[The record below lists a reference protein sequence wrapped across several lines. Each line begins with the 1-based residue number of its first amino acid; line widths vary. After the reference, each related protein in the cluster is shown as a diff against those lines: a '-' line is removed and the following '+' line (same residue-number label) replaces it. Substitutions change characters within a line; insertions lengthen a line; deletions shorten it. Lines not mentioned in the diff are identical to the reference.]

1 MSKSSTGRVDKLR
14 QKAKDKGWKR
24 REYYATPE
32 EHEGLRLAL
41 DALRKGAPFAPATTV
56 DEWRQKWTDTELLEK
71 IGIAKSEQGATT

>member
-41 DALRKGAPFAPATTV
+41 DALRKGAPQPPLTI
-56 DEWRQKWTDTELLEK
+56 RQRPHSLPTKPHV
-71 IGIAKSEQGATT
+71 GFHRPGVPN